1 MITLC
6 PLDDIDPAG
15 AKGFELDGGSLL
27 VVRRDGQL
35 HAYHNR
41 CPHLG
46 VELNWLPDQFL
57 DRGGEL
63 IQCATHGALFRI
75 DDGRCVAGPCSGKSL
90 RPIPC
95 TLIDGHVTIASDWSL
110 PAQRPV

>member
-6 PLDDIDPAG
+6 QLDDIDPAG

-75 DDGRCVAGPCSGKSL
+75 DDGRCIAGPCTGKSL
-90 RPIPC
+90 QPIPC
-95 TLIDGHVTIASDWSL
+95 TLIDGHIAVAPDWSL
-110 PAQRPV
+110 PA